1 MNRIIIT
8 DERLSELGDLYGIFF
23 EDLNH
28 AADGGLYAELVRNRS
43 FEFSPID
50 DPTYSGLTAWME
62 HQPEGTS
69 VSLSVSDKAPMFS
82 ENPHYLVMEVKT
94 DGTPAGVRNEG
105 YNSGMP
111 LYKDKEYKLR
121 ICAAA
126 EAGTVIT
133 VSLAGAT
140 GEVYDSAELTLDEEW
155 KEYRAELN
163 ASRDDFSARL
173 LITMERGGKAR
184 IAYVSLFPED
194 TYKKRENGL
203 RKDIAEMLAELKPR
217 FMRFPGGC
225 LVHDGSL
232 NKDDRDA
239 NYRWKNTIGDVRR
252 RASRRNNW
260 RYNQSLG
267 LGYYEYFLFCE
278 DIGAKPL
285 PVLSAG
291 YNPHS
296 RQAAPMDEMGEWIED
311 ALDLIEFANG
321 AADTEW
327 GAVRA
332 ELGHPEPFG
341 LEYLAIGNEEVGQGF
356 FDRYEVIHKA
366 VREKHPEIKLI
377 NSAGPFC
384 HGGEYERGWS
394 SARKNGSD
402 IIDEHY
408 YMTPEWFIANVH
420 RYDSFSAEDPKVF
433 LGEYASWGNK
443 YYNAVAE
450 AAYMTGLEN
459 NAHAVA
465 LACYAPLLC
474 NAQYVNWQPDMIWF
488 DNHRVYGSANYYVQK
503 MFMNAQPSYL
513 LRTKKEGLEK
523 RIATGSPNIGGG
535 IRLAADKC
543 RAEFTN
549 IRITDRVSG
558 EARTLPDIKALSD
571 MHELGGIWSESYS
584 VELDAVR
591 LYGELGFKL
600 TFGMTD
606 EEHRIVWSVGG
617 WQNQDS
623 IIDKFEEHGS
633 CLTQSRFSVET
644 GVKYSLRLDIDGR
657 RIRTYINGRLMNDV
671 TDKQCVR
678 EELYYTAGADDNGDI
693 IFKAVNVNDTPV
705 TSEICIPCIGSAQCS
720 VTELS
725 GYEKDEMNSFDEP
738 ERIKPREYALRIE
751 NGSIERRFA
760 PLSVT
765 VFRIRAAK

>member
-1 MNRIIIT
+1 MNHIPVRHII
-8 DERLSELGDLYGIFF
+8 LKFLKA
-23 EDLNH
+23 NH
-28 AADGGLYAELVRNRS
+28 TTQANRS

-50 DPTYSGLTAWME
+50 DQTYSGLTAWME

-94 DGTPAGVRNEG
+94 NGTPAGVRNEG

-111 LYKDKEYKLR
+111 LYKDKAYKLR

-163 ASRDDFSARL
+163 AVRDDFSARL

-296 RQAAPMDEMGEWIED
+296 RQAVPMDEMGEWIED

-327 GAVRA
+327 GAARA

-356 FDRYEVIHKA
+356 FDRYEVIHRA
-366 VREKHPEIKLI
+366 VREKYPEIKLI

-420 RYDSFSAEDPKVF
+420 RYDSFSADDPKVF

-474 NAQYVNWQPDMIWF
+474 NAQYVNWEPDMIWF

-503 MFMNAQPSYL
+503 LFMNAQPSYL
-513 LRTKKEGLEK
+513 LRTQKEGLEK
-523 RIATGSPNIGGG
+523 RIVTGSPDMGGEM
-535 IRLAADKC
+535 RLAADKC
-543 RAEFTN
+543 CAEFTN

-558 EARTLPDIKALSD
+558 ETRTLPDIKALSD

-600 TFGMTD
+600 TFGMAD
-606 EEHRIVWSVGG
+606 EAHRIVWSVGG

-671 TDKQCVR
+671 IDKQCVR

-705 TSEICIPCIGSAQCS
+705 TSEICIPCIVSAQCS

-738 ERIKPREYALRIE
+738 ERIKPREYGLRIE
-751 NGSIERRFA
+751 NGRIEHSFA

-765 VFRIRAAK
+765 VFRIHAAK